1 MEQNRS
7 PKLEDNIDN
16 GDIGDVTNNNTN
28 SGKGDGDDEDGD
40 DGASDDSDGDHVF
53 YGDGDYDDGL
63 WWWRKPYAVPWMC
76 GLEWG
81 WIVFEEWPLLREW
94 YIPCPDFENTFHIL
108 IIYQHEDVD

>member
-16 GDIGDVTNNNTN
+16 GNIGDVTKSNAN

-53 YGDGDYDDGL
+53 L
-63 WWWRKPYAVPWMC
+63 W
-76 GLEWG
+76 
-81 WIVFEEWPLLREW
+81 
-94 YIPCPDFENTFHIL
+94 
-108 IIYQHEDVD
+108 